1 MSLLLLNGF
10 YILAL
15 QQKNEKKGSGV
26 LFFATLDI
34 QNSIATT
41 VRVDRG
47 REAINIGQ
55 PLNILLV
62 ITKITDNHKV

>member
-1 MSLLLLNGF
+1 MGF
-10 YILAL
+10 IFWLYS
-15 QQKNEKKGSGV
+15 KKTKKKGSGV